1 MRILVAEDEPRVR
14 AAICRGFREE
24 GFAVIEAED
33 GQAALDRVGT
43 EHPDLLVLDW
53 MLPKA
58 SGLEV
63 LRTLRRAKSQLP
75 VLMLTVRDEVRDRAQ
90 ALNEGA
96 DDYLLKPFAFEELLA
111 RARAILRR
119 SQGQTASALSCAD
132 LLVDRAARSVLRS
145 GTVIRLTEREYRLL
159 VFLLEQ
165 RGAVVSRAAIESAVW
180 GEELEG
186 ASNIVDVYIRYL
198 RQKIDAP
205 FSPKLIHTV
214 RGVGYAL
221 REGAP

>member
-63 LRTLRRAKSQLP
+63 LRSLRRAKSQVP
-75 VLMLTVRDEVRDRAQ
+75 VLMLTVRDEVRDRAL

-111 RARAILRR
+111 RVRAILRR
-119 SQGQTASALSCAD
+119 SQGQAGAALACAD
-132 LLVDRAARSVLRS
+132 LLVDRAARSVRR
-145 GTVIRLTEREYRLL
+145 GGAEIRLTEREYRLL
-159 VFLLEQ
+159 VFLLER

-180 GEELEG
+180 GEELES

-205 FSPKLIHTV
+205 FPAKLIHTV

>member
-24 GFAVIEAED
+24 GFLVIEAED
-33 GQAALDRVGT
+33 GQAALERAGT
-43 EHPDLLVLDW
+43 ERPDLLVLDW

-63 LRTLRRAKSQLP
+63 LRSLRRSKSRLP
-75 VLMLTVRDEVRDRAQ
+75 VLMLTVRDEVRDRAL

-111 RARAILRR
+111 RVRAVLRR
-119 SQGQTASALSCAD
+119 SQGQAVALGCAD
-132 LLVDRAARSVLRS
+132 LSVDPAARSVRRA
-145 GTVIRLTEREYRLL
+145 GAEIRLTEREYRLL

-180 GEELEG
+180 GEELES
-186 ASNIVDVYIRYL
+186 ASNVVDVYIRYL

-205 FSPKLIHTV
+205 FPTKLIHTV

>member
-111 RARAILRR
+111 RVRAVLRR
-119 SQGQTASALSCAD
+119 SQGQTAAALSCAD
-132 LLVDRAARSVLRS
+132 LLVDRAARSVRRS

-180 GEELEG
+180 GEELES